1 MSWYLTN
8 YDPFTKWSNNQ
19 LDYLDSSDQIYILG
33 SSQVASLN
41 LEHIE
46 NYLNE
51 NKSNY
56 VIYNLAQ
63 GADFPSSR
71 LGDID
76 KIILLEPKI
85 VVYGLGL
92 RDFETKQNTNFSPL
106 GTTQIITDNIFP
118 TINFFNKNIELIF
131 EENEFINKIFKSPK
145 VITLR
150 LFNYII
156 KNDFG
161 YNYPDIKLHIPLI
174 QSGITPIISN
184 SDIKEKS
191 EKESLTFRGI
201 SEIQNNPEFVAFKK
215 ILQKLEKSEIK
226 IIVYT
231 VPHNQAYLDIISKND
246 MKLFTNS
253 IEDIT
258 MNYNIPLYYLHDN
271 YTNLEIWGDLYHV
284 AYNNNTIIYSND
296 IAEIIKKEINP

>member
-1 MSWYLTN
+1 MNWYLTN

-19 LDYLDSSDQIYILG
+19 LDNSDSSDHIYILG

-51 NKSNY
+51 NKSKY

-76 KIILLEPKI
+76 KIISLQPKI

-92 RDFETKQNTNFSPL
+92 RDFETKQNANLSPL
-106 GTTQIITDNIFP
+106 GTTQTITDNIFP
-118 TINFFNKNIELIF
+118 TLSFFNENTELMF
-131 EENEFINKIFKSPK
+131 KENEFINKIFKSPK

-150 LFNYII
+150 LFNYFI
-156 KNDFG
+156 KEDFG

-174 QSGITPIISN
+174 QSGTTPIIPN

-191 EKESLTFRGI
+191 EKESLSFSGI
-201 SEIQNNPEFVAFKK
+201 HGIKNNPEFMAFEK
-215 ILQKLEKSEIK
+215 ILQKLEKTEIK

-231 VPHNQAYLDIISKND
+231 VPHNQAYLDVISEND

-253 IEDIT
+253 MEDIT